1 MTITRGRVPRA
12 PHTEFRPD
20 GKTFSLEEIHGTYG
34 FSGPW
39 SRKVHVRA
47 YPTEQAR
54 PPKAAPFSLAP
65 KAAAAAPLQPFHVPT
80 GKLPFAGDPMR
91 GRTALFFG
99 PNTTLS
105 VVKPVRSMKA
115 GEFFRNGQSHELWFV
130 QDGSGVL
137 SSEFGALAFR
147 KGHYLVVPK
156 GTTYRMDVEGE
167 RAFLLLVESKFPIG
181 FPPRYLNPA
190 GQASLAS
197 PVVETMADAPELA
210 APVDRKGRFPVFVKH
225 DGGRVTE
232 LTMARHPFD
241 LVGWEG
247 SLYPFAFHISDHH
260 GIAKATHASPP
271 MHQTF
276 ESGSVPHAGFAVCSF
291 VPQPEGW
298 HPKEVPA
305 PYAHL
310 NVDSDELMFFSNTHY
325 GARKGVIADGAL
337 TYHPA
342 ALPHS
347 PQGRAAEL
355 STADR
360 GKMSKRLAVM
370 VDTFFE
376 PLTAT
381 AAAWRWRDKGY
392 PLSWH
397 KASDGH

>member
-1 MTITRGRVPRA
+1 MILKRGRLPRA

-20 GKTFSLEEIHGTYG
+20 PKTFSLEEIHGTYG

-39 SRKVHVRA
+39 TRKVHLRG

-54 PPKAAPFSLAP
+54 PAKAAPFGLVPKPAP
-65 KAAAAAPLQPFHVPT
+65 AAPLQPFHVPT
-80 GKLPFAGDPMR
+80 GKIPFSGDPLR
-91 GRTALFFG
+91 GRLPLFFG

-105 VVKPVRSMKA
+105 VVKPVRSMRPS
-115 GEFFRNGQSHELWFV
+115 EFFRNGQAHELWFV
-130 QDGSGVL
+130 QEGSGTL
-137 SSEFGALAFR
+137 STEFGTLPWR
-147 KGHYLVVPK
+147 KGHYIVVPK
-156 GTTYRMDVEGE
+156 GTTCRWEIDGKK
-167 RAFLLLVESKFPIG
+167 AFLLLVESKFPIG
-181 FPPRYLNPA
+181 FPPRYLNAA

-197 PVVETMADAPELA
+197 PVVETMLEAPELGE
-210 APVDRKGRFPVFVKH
+210 PVDRTGRFPLFVKH
-225 DGGRVTE
+225 DGGRVSE
-232 LTMARHPFD
+232 LTLGRHPFD
-241 LVGWEG
+241 LAGWEG
-247 SLYPFAFHISDHH
+247 SLYPFAFHILDHH

-305 PYAHL
+305 PYAHS
-310 NVDSDELMFFSNTHY
+310 NVDSDELMFFSNAHY

-392 PLSWH
+392 PLSWQR
-397 KASDGH
+397 ASHGA